1 MDDCILLFYHGT
13 IALDRYIIIILL
25 HNQANPL
32 LSSISY
38 PSQLG
43 EQRRN
48 YNLIG
53 NFQIITC

>member
-1 MDDCILLFYHGT
+1 MNDCILLFYHGT

-43 EQRRN
+43 EQKS
-48 YNLIG
+48 
-53 NFQIITC
+53 